1 MDCFFA
7 SVAELSDPVFKGK
20 PLAVCHSNNAQGS
33 AEISSAN
40 YEARKYGITA
50 GMFMARGKALCP
62 HLIVLPYDFDKYEVV
77 AEQVRQ
83 RAVILGI
90 GLSPSRWPGWVGICA
105 RSHSAAVIQV

>member
-1 MDCFFA
+1 MTLCCTAVKRSQRAVIHLDMDCFFA

-40 YEARKYGITA
+40 YEARKYGIYA
-50 GMFMARGKALCP
+50 GMFMARAKALCP

-77 AEQVRQ
+77 AEQVR
-83 RAVILGI
+83 RRVVN
-90 GLSPSRWPGWVGICA
+90 LSK
-105 RSHSAAVIQV
+105 